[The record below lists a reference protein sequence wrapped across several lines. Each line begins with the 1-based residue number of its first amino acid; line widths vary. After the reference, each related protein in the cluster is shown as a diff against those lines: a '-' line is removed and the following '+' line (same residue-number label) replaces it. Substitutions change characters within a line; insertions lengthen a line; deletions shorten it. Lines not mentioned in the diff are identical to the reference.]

1 MEGKNCQRLF
11 AMIFCLFSALLFSGR
26 QPTEYVN
33 EAGSC
38 SSCGVVR
45 ATWKFSPHCFS
56 TGPAVYKRIVSLDR
70 ARGPKVMQNR
80 SSYRVCKNK
89 M

>member
-1 MEGKNCQRLF
+1 MTVTSVSFVLFCFRPVLPFLSRYMEGKNCQRLF
-11 AMIFCLFSALLFSGR
+11 AMIFCLFSVLLLFGR

-45 ATWKFSPHCFS
+45 ATWF
-56 TGPAVYKRIVSLDR
+56 
-70 ARGPKVMQNR
+70 
-80 SSYRVCKNK
+80 
-89 M
+89 

>member
-1 MEGKNCQRLF
+1 MKGKNCQRLF

-26 QPTEYVN
+26 QPTEYAN

-45 ATWKFSPHCFS
+45 ATWF
-56 TGPAVYKRIVSLDR
+56 
-70 ARGPKVMQNR
+70 
-80 SSYRVCKNK
+80 
-89 M
+89 

>member
-11 AMIFCLFSALLFSGR
+11 TMMFYLFPVLLFSGR

-33 EAGSC
+33 EAGSF

-45 ATWKFSPHCFS
+45 ATWYGSEGRRFLRHKSFLH
-56 TGPAVYKRIVSLDR
+56 IVSLQ
-70 ARGPKVMQNR
+70 AQLYINGLCP
-80 SSYRVCKNK
+80 
-89 M
+89 